1 MLKQQLWDER
11 AKWFEFQD
19 DKGQKDLRYTVQI
32 FKLFGSEVL
41 DAGQEAGLLGHLQNE
56 REFMAEFGL
65 ESMAKTDRAY
75 DPVDYD
81 NGGGG
86 CFTAFPPQIAE
97 RLYKAGHPRASED
110 ILKRILWWGERV
122 PYWGDSFAAN
132 EIQYRRDTPLQC
144 TIDAAA
150 GAQCVIFGMFGVRAE
165 FNGDLR
171 IDPTPP
177 AFAPRMELNG
187 LRLRGRVLDIRVD
200 GRTYEVREGQ
210 RRIRQAVGQP
220 TILPAR

>member
-1 MLKQQLWDER
+1 MVRVPGR
-11 AKWFEFQD
+11 AGGRKTFVTRCRSSSSSAAKCSTPARKPGCSATSGTGRE
-19 DKGQKDLRYTVQI
+19 
-32 FKLFGSEVL
+32 
-41 DAGQEAGLLGHLQNE
+41 LLSG
-56 REFMAEFGL
+56 FGL

-86 CFTAFPPQIAE
+86 CFTAFPAQIAE

-110 ILKRILWWGERV
+110 ILRRILWWGERV

-150 GAQCVIFGMFGVRAE
+150 GAVHHLRDVRRPGGV
-165 FNGDLR
+165 
-171 IDPTPP
+171 
-177 AFAPRMELNG
+177 
-187 LRLRGRVLDIRVD
+187 
-200 GRTYEVREGQ
+200 Q
-210 RRIRQAVGQP
+210 RRPADRP
-220 TILPAR
+220 DPARIRTAD